1 MTTSHGIQNQPA
13 PGGQPAVNSSPPR
26 TPGAFMALYQLVLRH
41 QVTRGRVALFGAIAA
56 LSVLL
61 GWVVGRNSDDRV
73 EDAVNLVSAIGLGLI
88 VPVVALV
95 LGSAAL
101 GNWIDDETLV
111 YVWLRPVKRSV
122 VAAAATLASLT
133 VAIPV
138 VSGSLMIM
146 AALGSGGDGG
156 AILATAVSTALGG
169 AAYTALFVAL
179 GLVIKRAL
187 LWGLVYV
194 FIWEFFVARAGAG
207 AARLSINS
215 YAASILARIG
225 DVDIRLADRG
235 LTTSYIVLFAV
246 TAVALGFT
254 TWRLNRANVT

>member
-1 MTTSHGIQNQPA
+1 MTTSQAPQTNTAPRSDAAPA
-13 PGGQPAVNSSPPR
+13 
-26 TPGAFMALYQLVLRH
+26 TPGAFSALYKLVLRH
-41 QVTRGRVALFGAIAA
+41 QVTKGRLVLFGAIAA
-56 LSVLL
+56 VSVLL
-61 GWVVGRNSDDRV
+61 GWVIGRAADEGDRV
-73 EDAVNLVSAIGLGLI
+73 EASVNLVSAVGLGLI

-101 GNWIDDETLV
+101 GNWVEDETLV
-111 YVWLRPVKRSV
+111 YVWLRPVRRWV
-122 VAAAATLASLT
+122 IAAAATLASLT

-138 VSGSLMIM
+138 VSVSLMVM
-146 AALGSGGDGG
+146 AALGSGGDTD
-156 AILATAVSTALGG
+156 AIVATAVSTALGA
-169 AAYTALFVAL
+169 AAYVALFVAL

-215 YAASILARIG
+215 YAASILARLG
-225 DVDIRLADRG
+225 DIDIRLADRG
-235 LTTSYIVLFAV
+235 LTTSYIVLAAV

-254 TWRLNRANVT
+254 TWRLNKANVA